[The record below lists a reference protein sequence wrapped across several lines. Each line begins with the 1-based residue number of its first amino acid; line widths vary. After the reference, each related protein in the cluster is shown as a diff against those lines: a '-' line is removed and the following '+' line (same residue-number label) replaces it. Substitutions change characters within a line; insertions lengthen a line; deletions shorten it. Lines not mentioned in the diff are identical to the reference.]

1 MPGPVRLEAHARRL
15 VTDILPGLDNP
26 KTAVLRAGRG
36 RRTPVPALLV
46 QGIVAEA
53 SEQDVKWGR
62 MLRMEL
68 EAIALEPLREIRRP
82 GVRVDRVDGGA
93 DRQAEYRQSAVLLP
107 ILAETATDTQVGLR
121 EAALGCLGHDRM
133 RGGK

>member
-15 VTDILPGLDNP
+15 VTDIVSGLDDP
-26 KTAVLRAGRG
+26 KTAILRAGRG
-36 RRTPVPALLV
+36 RLTPVPVLLV

-68 EAIALEPLREIRRP
+68 EAIALEPLREMRRT

-93 DRQAEYRQSAVLLP
+93 DRQAEHGQTAVLFP
-107 ILAETATDTQVGLR
+107 I
-121 EAALGCLGHDRM
+121 
-133 RGGK
+133 